1 MKVVTCMV
9 LLVVAVAAGGCD
21 VVGGDVSR
29 SDDEVN
35 GLISHLNK
43 FPYADEK
50 IEALTKFLKLS
61 PLGFTGNQTVAIFEC
76 LGFAAWSSDSFNV
89 MLPYILNLECEDLA
103 KLMATVPFPDDKL
116 KMMKTY
122 IPLTIDLKQNNA
134 TLLKEFS
141 NVYKKEDAQKII
153 DEYTAGSYR
162 AKGTIPCLF
171 GYGIR
176 AKRVIIVVDKSD
188 QMRRTITNEGRNLT
202 MLQFVGEQLN
212 LAVDVMTDDQE
223 FNLIY
228 FAISFQSWQKGV
240 VPHNAENVQKAKAS
254 IATLSQSIGHNL
266 YGALKNATQDPK
278 AYAIFLVSDGS
289 GNGRFEPDII
299 NLALEYSQGTDS
311 NGSPRFITAIAFNAD
326 ARGARFMTEV
336 AKAGNGTFRNLK

>member
-1 MKVVTCMV
+1 MKVVSCIL

-21 VVGGDVSR
+21 VVGGDVAR

-35 GLISHLNK
+35 VLISQLK
-43 FPYADEK
+43 KIPFPDEK
-50 IEALTKFLKLS
+50 IEALTEALTKS

-76 LGFAAWSSDSFNV
+76 LGFAAWSSDSV
-89 MLPYILNLECEDLA
+89 DAMLPYILNLECENLA

-134 TLLKEFS
+134 TLLKDFS
-141 NVYKKEDAQKII
+141 NSFTKEDAQKII
-153 DEYTAGSYR
+153 DEYTAGSNGS
-162 AKGTIPCLF
+162 KGTIPCLF

-176 AKRVIIVVDKSD
+176 AKRVIIVVDKSGS
-188 QMRRTITNEGRNLT
+188 MGRTITNEGRVLT

-228 FAISFQSWQKGV
+228 FAITVQSWQKGV
-240 VPHNAENVQKAKAS
+240 VPHNAENVQNAKAS
-254 IATLSQSIGHNL
+254 IATLSPGGGTNTW
-266 YGALKNATQDPK
+266 GAMNIATQDPK
-278 AYAIFLVSDGS
+278 AYAIFLLSDGQPN
-289 GNGRFEPDII
+289 GNEQDII
-299 NLALEYSQGTDS
+299 NLAFKYSHGTDS

-326 ARGARFMTEV
+326 ARAASFMTEV